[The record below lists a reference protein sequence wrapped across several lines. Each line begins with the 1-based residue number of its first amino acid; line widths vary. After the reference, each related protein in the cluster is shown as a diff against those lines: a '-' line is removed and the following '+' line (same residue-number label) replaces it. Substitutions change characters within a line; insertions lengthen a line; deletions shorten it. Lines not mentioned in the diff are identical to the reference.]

1 MSFGETLRAAREAK
15 GLTCSQVAAQT
26 RLLVQIVEEM
36 EREDFHRIAAPIYGR
51 GFVRLY
57 AQCVDLDPKPLVAE
71 FMEIY
76 EGHRAPVV
84 RTRDVPAA
92 EPEESAPATA
102 PGASD
107 EIVPPPPA
115 PPPLPADEGTLPPD
129 GEAASAPEAAS
140 AAPAPADVSAEPPP
154 AVRGLDLFEQAY
166 GTQDPLPPVAGVQR
180 RPPSSKSAARRRE
193 RQNVDFSADDSP
205 FLPPVAEETGP
216 SVGER
221 LSRGLSGVSHGFVRT
236 VRRIPRSTWRFSVL
250 IAAALAFVAL
260 IGFVCVKLYQFTAPQ
275 RHPAEPQIEVAAS
288 KPAARPAAAPAQS
301 ATSAS
306 PAQSAKAARPASKP
320 AVRLAKVA
328 RHGALTV
335 SGVKVPSLYI
345 D

>member
-84 RTRDVPAA
+84 RTRAVPVA
-92 EPEESAPATA
+92 ETEEAAPAPA
-102 PGASD
+102 SEASD

-115 PPPLPADEGTLPPD
+115 PPLPAGAGTSMPD
-129 GEAASAPEAAS
+129 GEGEAAPEAA
-140 AAPAPADVSAEPPP
+140 AAEPADVSAEPPP

-180 RPPSSKSAARRRE
+180 RPPSSKSTGRRRE
-193 RQNVDFSADDSP
+193 RQNVDFSADASP
-205 FLPPVAEETGP
+205 FLPPASEDMGP

-221 LSRGLSGVSHGFVRT
+221 LSRGLAGVSHGFVRT

-275 RHPAEPQIEVAAS
+275 RGRSEPPPHVQVADAA
-288 KPAARPAAAPAQS
+288 PAARPAAASPADAAKPAQS
-301 ATSAS
+301 APQAGSA
-306 PAQSAKAARPASKP
+306 AKSAKPAR
-320 AVRLAKVA
+320 R
-328 RHGALTV
+328 GALTV
-335 SGVKVPSLYI
+335 SGIRVPPLYV

>member
-84 RTRDVPAA
+84 RTRNVQAA
-92 EPEESAPATA
+92 ELEEAVSESAPEA
-102 PGASD
+102 PT
-107 EIVPPPPA
+107 ETLPPPA
-115 PPPLPADEGTLPPD
+115 PSLRDEGEAFGAEGD
-129 GEAASAPEAAS
+129 GLSEDVAAESSSSQSES
-140 AAPAPADVSAEPPP
+140 SVGTFETSSEPPP

-166 GTQDPLPPVAGVQR
+166 GQKDS
-180 RPPSSKSAARRRE
+180 PSQSAAPLQQPAGRPRSRH
-193 RQNVDFSADDSP
+193 RVDFAPEDSP
-205 FLPPVAEETGP
+205 FLPPVPEDAGL

-221 LSRGLSGVSHGFVRT
+221 LSRGISSASRGIVKT
-236 VRRIPRSTWRFSVL
+236 VRRIPRSAWRFSVL
-250 IAAALAFVAL
+250 IAAAMAFIAL

-275 RHPAEPQIEVAAS
+275 RGRSEPPVEVA
-288 KPAARPAAAPAQS
+288 AAAPAVRPAEATAAAPVPASRTETAKPAAS
-301 ATSAS
+301 ATAS
-306 PAQSAKAARPASKP
+306 RP
-320 AVRLAKVA
+320 AVRG
-328 RHGALTV
+328 RLTT
-335 SGVKVPSLYI
+335 SGIKVPPLYI

>member
-1 MSFGETLRAAREAK
+1 MSFGETLKAAREAK

-92 EPEESAPATA
+92 DPETPIAVSAPEV
-102 PGASD
+102 SD
-107 EIVPPPPA
+107 EIVPPPA
-115 PPPLPADEGTLPPD
+115 PPFPD
-129 GEAASAPEAAS
+129 GEGASLPDGEEASAPEAA
-140 AAPAPADVSAEPPP
+140 AAEPADVSAEPPP

-166 GTQDPLPPVAGVQR
+166 GGSKDAPAQPGAPSRTAPR
-180 RPPSSKSAARRRE
+180 RGRRRM
-193 RQNVDFSADDSP
+193 DFAPEDSP
-205 FLPPVAEETGP
+205 FLPPVSEDAGP

-221 LSRGLSGVSHGFVRT
+221 LSRGISGVSHGFVRT

-275 RHPAEPQIEVAAS
+275 RHPAGPSVQVAD
-288 KPAARPAAAPAQS
+288 AAPAATPAPAASMASAKPEQS
-301 ATSAS
+301 AASAS
-306 PAQSAKAARPASKP
+306 SAAKSAKP
-320 AVRLAKVA
+320 VR
-328 RHGALTV
+328 RGALTV
-335 SGVKVPSLYI
+335 SGIKVPPLYV

>member
-92 EPEESAPATA
+92 EPEEAAPATA

-129 GEAASAPEAAS
+129 GEAASAP

-275 RHPAEPQIEVAAS
+275 RHPAEPQIEVADA
-288 KPAARPAAAPAQS
+288 KPAQSATSAAPAQS
-301 ATSAS
+301 AT
-306 PAQSAKAARPASKP
+306 AAGPASKP
-320 AVRLAKVA
+320 AARTAKVA